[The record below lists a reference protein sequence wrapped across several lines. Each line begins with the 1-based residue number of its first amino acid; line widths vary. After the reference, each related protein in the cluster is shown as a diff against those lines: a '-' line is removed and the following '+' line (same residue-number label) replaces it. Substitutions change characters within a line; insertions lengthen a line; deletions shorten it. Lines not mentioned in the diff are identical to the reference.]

1 MWERHSALVDAES
14 HLPNKPVI
22 SVELLVNNTNNG
34 RRWRNAV
41 HNFLVLFEYLKSIF
55 ASLASNLKCSVYILN
70 RTNIDPMKKKISQA
84 NPINR
89 LSPRMPIYPFVGVI
103 HQQTFPIW
111 MRNLVHP
118 NKQMTLVE
126 LLVNNTNN
134 GRNANI
140 PLFIKSA

>member
-1 MWERHSALVDAES
+1 M
-14 HLPNKPVI
+14 
-22 SVELLVNNTNNG
+22 G
-34 RRWRNAV
+34 RKNAV
-41 HNFLVLFEYLKSIF
+41 NVFLVFFEYLKSIF
-55 ASLASNLKCSVYILN
+55 ASLASNLKYSVYILN
-70 RTNIDPMKKKISQA
+70 ITNIYPMKKKIPQA
-84 NPINR
+84 IPINR
-89 LSPRMPIYPFVGVI
+89 LSPKIPIHPFVGVI

>member
-1 MWERHSALVDAES
+1 
-14 HLPNKPVI
+14 
-22 SVELLVNNTNNG
+22 
-34 RRWRNAV
+34 
-41 HNFLVLFEYLKSIF
+41 
-55 ASLASNLKCSVYILN
+55 
-70 RTNIDPMKKKISQA
+70 MKKNFPQA

-111 MRNLVHP
+111 MRNLGHP
-118 NKQMTLVE
+118 NKQMTSVE